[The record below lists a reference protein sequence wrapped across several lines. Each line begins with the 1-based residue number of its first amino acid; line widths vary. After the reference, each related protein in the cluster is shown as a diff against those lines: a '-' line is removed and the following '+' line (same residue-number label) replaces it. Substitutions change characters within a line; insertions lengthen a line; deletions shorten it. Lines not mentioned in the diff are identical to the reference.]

1 MVLACM
7 LDTRPAA
14 ASACGS
20 GFSAKERPLTSNDDY
35 ILEILENVGLVTREQ
50 AIAARQV
57 AAQEDAG
64 VMDVLAREGV
74 VSKPDM
80 LKALAG
86 QFGMEMISLTGLDIP
101 REVLDMVPGDVAQRY
116 KVVPVFKND
125 NILTVAI
132 GDPLDVD
139 TLDGLRYVLKS
150 NVEGVVAPPEE
161 IEKAISNYYGRA
173 TGAVEGMLQ
182 EITEGT
188 LALPDQVQ
196 QQLVGD
202 ENVTESDAPIIKL
215 VSLII
220 MEAFR
225 NRASD
230 IHLEP
235 MPKKFRVRYRIDGV
249 LHEVDSPPKR
259 LQSAII
265 SRVKIMANMSIAEK
279 RVPQDGRI
287 QINVMGR
294 DLDLR
299 VSSIPTNHGE
309 SIVMRILDKSGIA
322 LGLPQLGFFAD
333 DQQIFERLI
342 TLSDGI
348 ILVTGPTGSGKTTTL
363 YACLNTI
370 NKPDRKI
377 ITVEDPVEYQMSGIN
392 QVQVRADIGMTF
404 AAALRSILRQ
414 APNIIMIGEI
424 RDFETAEIAV
434 NASLTGHLVFSTL
447 HTNDAPSAVTRLID
461 IGVKP
466 FLVASS
472 VRAIMAQRLVRRIC
486 DKCKE
491 PYAVQETELRLLGP
505 AAKQLASAELFHG
518 KGCAD
523 CSFTGYRGRLGIY
536 EIFQLDD
543 QVRNLIFEQVASA
556 ELRTKARELGM
567 RTLREDGLRKA
578 VAGLTTVEEVLRV
591 TMGDSE

>member
-1 MVLACM
+1 
-7 LDTRPAA
+7 
-14 ASACGS
+14 
-20 GFSAKERPLTSNDDY
+20 LTSNDDY
-35 ILEILENVGLVTREQ
+35 ILEILENVGLISREQ
-50 AIAARQV
+50 AVAARQI
-57 AAQEDAG
+57 AAQDDDP

-74 VSKPDM
+74 VAKLDM

-86 QFGMEMISLTGLDIP
+86 QFGMETITLTGLDIP

-116 KVVPVFKND
+116 KVVPVFKHENV
-125 NILTVAI
+125 LTVAI

-139 TLDGLRYVLKS
+139 TLDGLRYVLKC

-161 IEKAISNYYGRA
+161 IEKAIANYYGRA

-188 LALPDQVQ
+188 LALPDDVKK
-196 QQLVGD
+196 QLVGD

-225 NRASD
+225 SRASD

-309 SIVMRILDKSGIA
+309 SIVMRILDKGGIA
-322 LGLPQLGFFAD
+322 LGLPQLGFFSD

-392 QVQVRADIGMTF
+392 QVQVRTDIGMTF
-404 AAALRSILRQ
+404 SAALRAILRQ

-424 RDFETAEIAV
+424 RDMETAEIAV

-472 VRAIMAQRLVRRIC
+472 TRAIMAQRLVRKIC
-486 DKCKE
+486 EKCKE
-491 PYAVQETELRLLGP
+491 PYEAQETELRLLGP
-505 AAKQLASAELFHG
+505 AAKQLASAQLFHG

-523 CSFTGYRGRLGIY
+523 CQFTGYRGRLGIY
-536 EIFQLDD
+536 EIFQIDD
-543 QVRNLIFEQVASA
+543 QVRNLIFEQVSST
-556 ELRTKARELGM
+556 ELRIKARELGM
-567 RTLREDGLRKA
+567 RTLREDGLRKV
-578 VAGLTTVEEVLRV
+578 VAGITTLEEVLRV
-591 TMGDSE
+591 TMGDAS

>member
-1 MVLACM
+1 
-7 LDTRPAA
+7 
-14 ASACGS
+14 
-20 GFSAKERPLTSNDDY
+20 LTSNDDY
-35 ILEILENVGLVTREQ
+35 ILEILESMGLVTREQ
-50 AIAARQV
+50 AVFARNAASEQD
-57 AAQEDAG
+57 EG
-64 VMDVLAREGV
+64 VMDILAREGV
-74 VSKPDM
+74 VSKADM
-80 LKALAG
+80 LKALAA
-86 QFGMEMISLTGLDIP
+86 QFGMETISLQGLDIS

-116 KVVPVFKND
+116 KVVPVFKNE
-125 NILTVAI
+125 NVLTVAL

-139 TLDGLRYVLKS
+139 TLDGLRYVLKC

-161 IEKAISNYYGRA
+161 IEKAIANYYGRA

-188 LALPDQVQ
+188 LALPDEVQ
-196 QQLVGD
+196 QQLVAD
-202 ENVTESDAPIIKL
+202 TDVSESDAPIIKL

-225 NRASD
+225 SRASD

-309 SIVMRILDKSGIA
+309 SIVMRILDKAGIA

-342 TLSDGI
+342 SLSDGI
-348 ILVTGPTGSGKTTTL
+348 LLVTGPTGSGKTTTL

-392 QVQVRADIGMTF
+392 QVQVRTDIGMTF
-404 AAALRSILRQ
+404 SAALRAILRQ

-424 RDFETAEIAV
+424 RDLETAEIAV

-472 VRAIMAQRLVRRIC
+472 TRAIMAQRLVRRIC

-491 PYAVQETELRLLGP
+491 PYEAPGGELRLLGP
-505 AAKQLASAELFHG
+505 AAKQLQSAQLFHG

-523 CSFTGYRGRLGIY
+523 ARSRATGAGW
-536 EIFQLDD
+536 
-543 QVRNLIFEQVASA
+543 AST
-556 ELRTKARELGM
+556 RSSRS
-567 RTLREDGLRKA
+567 
-578 VAGLTTVEEVLRV
+578 TTRCG
-591 TMGDSE
+591 T

>member
-1 MVLACM
+1 M
-7 LDTRPAA
+7 
-14 ASACGS
+14 
-20 GFSAKERPLTSNDDY
+20 TSNDDY
-35 ILEILENVGLVTREQ
+35 ILEILENVGLVSREQ
-50 AIAARQV
+50 AVAARQI
-57 AAQEDAG
+57 ATQEDEG

-74 VSKPDM
+74 VSKLDM

-86 QFGMEMISLTGLDIP
+86 QFGMETISLTGLDIP

-116 KVVPVFKND
+116 KVVPVFKNE
-125 NILTVAI
+125 NVLTVAI

-139 TLDGLRYVLKS
+139 TLDGLRYVLKC

-161 IEKAISNYYGRA
+161 IEKAIANYYGRA

-188 LALPDQVQ
+188 LALPEDVKK
-196 QQLVGD
+196 QLVGD

-225 NRASD
+225 SRASD

-309 SIVMRILDKSGIA
+309 SIVMRILDKAGIA
-322 LGLPQLGFFAD
+322 LGLPQLGFFSD

-392 QVQVRADIGMTF
+392 QVQVRTDIGMTF
-404 AAALRSILRQ
+404 SAALRAILRQ

-424 RDFETAEIAV
+424 RDMETAEIAV

-447 HTNDAPSAVTRLID
+447 HTNDAPSAVTRMID

-472 VRAIMAQRLVRRIC
+472 TRAIMAQRLVRKIC
-486 DKCKE
+486 EKCKE
-491 PYAVQETELRLLGP
+491 PYQPQEAELRLLGP
-505 AAKQLASAELFHG
+505 AAKQLASAQLFHG

-536 EIFQLDD
+536 EIFLIDD
-543 QVRNLIFEQVASA
+543 QVRNLIFEQVSST
-556 ELRTKARELGM
+556 ELRIKARELGM
-567 RTLREDGLRKA
+567 RTLREDGVRKV
-578 VAGLTTVEEVLRV
+578 VAGITTLEEVLRV
-591 TMGDSE
+591 TMGDNG

>member
-1 MVLACM
+1 M
-7 LDTRPAA
+7 
-14 ASACGS
+14 
-20 GFSAKERPLTSNDDY
+20 TSNDDY
-35 ILEILENVGLVTREQ
+35 ILEILENMGLITREQ
-50 AIAARQV
+50 AVSARN
-57 AAQEDAG
+57 AAQEEDEG
-64 VMDVLAREGV
+64 VMDILAREGV
-74 VSKPDM
+74 VSKSDM
-80 LKALAG
+80 LKALAS
-86 QFGMEMISLTGLDIP
+86 QFGMETITLQGLDIP

-116 KVVPVFKND
+116 KVVPVFKNE
-125 NILTVAI
+125 NVLTVAL

-139 TLDGLRYVLKS
+139 TLDGLRYVLKC

-161 IEKAISNYYGRA
+161 IEKAIANYYGRA

-188 LALPDQVQ
+188 LALPDEVQ
-196 QQLVGD
+196 QQLVAD
-202 ENVTESDAPIIKL
+202 QDVSESDAPIIKL

-225 NRASD
+225 SRASD

-333 DQQIFERLI
+333 DQQVFERLI

-404 AAALRSILRQ
+404 SAALRAILRQ

-424 RDFETAEIAV
+424 RDLETAEIAV

-472 VRAIMAQRLVRRIC
+472 TRAIMAQRLVRRIC
-486 DKCKE
+486 EKCKE
-491 PYAVQETELRLLGP
+491 PYEPKEAELRLLGP

-523 CSFTGYRGRLGIY
+523 CQFTGYRGRLGIY
-536 EIFQLDD
+536 EIFQIDD
-543 QVRNLIFEQVASA
+543 QVRNLVFEQVSST
-556 ELRTKARELGM
+556 ELRIKARELGM
-567 RTLREDGLRKA
+567 RTLREDGVRKV
-578 VAGLTTVEEVLRV
+578 VAGITTLEEVLRV
-591 TMGDSE
+591 TMGDNG

>member
-1 MVLACM
+1 M
-7 LDTRPAA
+7 
-14 ASACGS
+14 
-20 GFSAKERPLTSNDDY
+20 TSNDDY
-35 ILEILENVGLVTREQ
+35 ILEILENVGLISREQ
-50 AIAARQV
+50 AVAARQI
-57 AAQEDAG
+57 AAQEDEP
-64 VMDVLAREGV
+64 VMDVLAREGA
-74 VSKPDM
+74 VSKLDM

-86 QFGMEMISLTGLDIP
+86 QFGMETITLTGLDIP

-116 KVVPVFKND
+116 KVVPVFKHES
-125 NILTVAI
+125 ILTVAI

-139 TLDGLRYVLKS
+139 TLDGLRYVLKC

-161 IEKAISNYYGRA
+161 IEKAIANYYGRA

-188 LALPDQVQ
+188 LALPEDVKK
-196 QQLVGD
+196 QLVGD

-225 NRASD
+225 SRASD

-309 SIVMRILDKSGIA
+309 SIVMRILDKAGIA
-322 LGLPQLGFFAD
+322 LGLPQLGFFSD

-392 QVQVRADIGMTF
+392 QVQVRSDIGMTF
-404 AAALRSILRQ
+404 SAALRAILRQ

-424 RDFETAEIAV
+424 RDMETAEIAV

-447 HTNDAPSAVTRLID
+447 HTNDAPSAVTRMID

-472 VRAIMAQRLVRRIC
+472 TRAIMAQRLVRKIC
-486 DKCKE
+486 EKCKE
-491 PYAVQETELRLLGP
+491 PYQPQEAELRLLGP
-505 AAKQLASAELFHG
+505 AAKQLASAQLFHG

-523 CSFTGYRGRLGIY
+523 CQFTGYRGRLGIY
-536 EIFQLDD
+536 EIFQIDD
-543 QVRNLIFEQVASA
+543 QVRNLIFEQVSST
-556 ELRTKARELGM
+556 ELRIKARELGM
-567 RTLREDGLRKA
+567 RTLREDGLRKV
-578 VAGLTTVEEVLRV
+578 VAGITTLEEVLRV
-591 TMGDSE
+591 TMGDNG

>member
-1 MVLACM
+1 
-7 LDTRPAA
+7 
-14 ASACGS
+14 
-20 GFSAKERPLTSNDDY
+20 LTSNDDY
-35 ILEILENVGLVTREQ
+35 ILEILENVGLVSREK
-50 AIAARQV
+50 AVAARQI
-57 AAQEDAG
+57 AAQEDEP
-64 VMDVLAREGV
+64 VMDVLAREGA
-74 VSKPDM
+74 VSKLDM

-86 QFGMEMISLTGLDIP
+86 QFGMETITLTGLDIP

-116 KVVPVFKND
+116 KVVPVFKHES
-125 NILTVAI
+125 ILTVAL

-139 TLDGLRYVLKS
+139 TLDGLRYVLKC

-161 IEKAISNYYGRA
+161 IEKAIANYYGRA

-188 LALPDQVQ
+188 LALPEDVKK
-196 QQLVGD
+196 QLVGD

-225 NRASD
+225 SRASD

-309 SIVMRILDKSGIA
+309 SIVMRILDKAGIA
-322 LGLPQLGFFAD
+322 LGLPQLGFFSD

-392 QVQVRADIGMTF
+392 QVQVRSDIGMTF
-404 AAALRSILRQ
+404 SAALRAILRQ

-424 RDFETAEIAV
+424 RDMETAEIAV

-447 HTNDAPSAVTRLID
+447 HTNDAPSAVTRMID

-472 VRAIMAQRLVRRIC
+472 TRAIMAQRLVRKIC
-486 DKCKE
+486 EKCKE
-491 PYAVQETELRLLGP
+491 PYQPQEAELRLLGP
-505 AAKQLASAELFHG
+505 AAKQLASAQLFHG

-523 CSFTGYRGRLGIY
+523 CQFTGYRGRLGIY
-536 EIFQLDD
+536 EIFQIDD
-543 QVRNLIFEQVASA
+543 QVRNLIFEQVSST
-556 ELRTKARELGM
+556 ELRIKARELGM
-567 RTLREDGLRKA
+567 RTLREDGLRKV
-578 VAGLTTVEEVLRV
+578 VAGITTLEEVLRV
-591 TMGDSE
+591 TMGDNG

>member
-1 MVLACM
+1 M
-7 LDTRPAA
+7 
-14 ASACGS
+14 
-20 GFSAKERPLTSNDDY
+20 TSNDDY
-35 ILEILENVGLVTREQ
+35 ILEILENVGLVSREQ
-50 AIAARQV
+50 AVAARQI
-57 AAQEDAG
+57 AAQEDEP

-74 VSKPDM
+74 VSKIDM

-86 QFGMEMISLTGLDIP
+86 QFGMETITLTGLDIP

-116 KVVPVFKND
+116 KVVPVFKHES
-125 NILTVAI
+125 ILTVAL

-139 TLDGLRYVLKS
+139 TLDGLRYVLKC

-161 IEKAISNYYGRA
+161 IEKAIANYYGRA

-188 LALPDQVQ
+188 LALPDDVKK
-196 QQLVGD
+196 QLVGD

-225 NRASD
+225 SRASD

-309 SIVMRILDKSGIA
+309 SIVMRILDKAGIA
-322 LGLPQLGFFAD
+322 LGLPQLGFFSD

-392 QVQVRADIGMTF
+392 QVQVRTDIGMTF
-404 AAALRSILRQ
+404 SAALRAILRQ

-424 RDFETAEIAV
+424 RDMETAEIAV

-447 HTNDAPSAVTRLID
+447 HTNDAPSAVTRMID

-472 VRAIMAQRLVRRIC
+472 TRAIMAQRLVRKIC
-486 DKCKE
+486 EKCKE
-491 PYAVQETELRLLGP
+491 PYEPQEAELRLLGP
-505 AAKQLASAELFHG
+505 AAKQLASAQLFHG

-536 EIFQLDD
+536 EIFQIDD
-543 QVRNLIFEQVASA
+543 QVRNLIFEQVSST
-556 ELRTKARELGM
+556 ELRIKARELGM
-567 RTLREDGLRKA
+567 RTLREDGVRKV
-578 VAGLTTVEEVLRV
+578 VAGITTLEEVLRV
-591 TMGDSE
+591 TMGDNG

>member
-1 MVLACM
+1 
-7 LDTRPAA
+7 
-14 ASACGS
+14 
-20 GFSAKERPLTSNDDY
+20 LTSNDDY
-35 ILEILENVGLVTREQ
+35 ILEILENVGLITREQ
-50 AIAARQV
+50 AVSARNV
-57 AAQEDAG
+57 ANQEDEG
-64 VMDVLAREGV
+64 VMGILAREGTA
-74 VSKPDM
+74 SKQDM

-86 QFGMEMISLTGLDIP
+86 QFGMEMISLQGLDIP

-125 NILTVAI
+125 NVLTVAI

-161 IEKAISNYYGRA
+161 IEKAIANYYGRA
-173 TGAVEGMLQ
+173 TGAVESMLT

-188 LALPDQVQ
+188 LALPDDVQ
-196 QQLVGD
+196 KQLVGD

-225 NRASD
+225 SRASD

-299 VSSIPTNHGE
+299 VSSIPTSHGE
-309 SIVMRILDKSGIA
+309 SIVMRILDKAGIA
-322 LGLPQLGFFAD
+322 LGLPQLGFFSD

-377 ITVEDPVEYQMSGIN
+377 ITVEDPVEYQMTGIN
-392 QVQVRADIGMTF
+392 QVQVRTDIGMTF
-404 AAALRSILRQ
+404 SAALRAILRQ

-472 VRAIMAQRLVRRIC
+472 TRAIMAQRLVRKIC
-486 DKCKE
+486 EKCKE
-491 PYAVQETELRLLGP
+491 PHAPQEVELRLLGP
-505 AAKQLASAELFHG
+505 AAKQLAQVQLFHG
-518 KGCAD
+518 KGCSD

-536 EIFQLDD
+536 EIFQIDD
-543 QVRNLIFEQVASA
+543 QVRNLIFEQVSSS
-556 ELRTKARELGM
+556 ELRIKARELGM
-567 RTLREDGLRKA
+567 RTLREDGLRKV
-578 VAGLTTVEEVLRV
+578 VAGITTLEEVLRV
-591 TMGDSE
+591 TMGDNG